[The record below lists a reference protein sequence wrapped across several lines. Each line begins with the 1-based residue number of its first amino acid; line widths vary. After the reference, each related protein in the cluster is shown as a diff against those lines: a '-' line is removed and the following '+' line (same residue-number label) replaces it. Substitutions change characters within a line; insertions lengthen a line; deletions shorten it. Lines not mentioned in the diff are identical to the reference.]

1 MSYYTAGG
9 KEKPDTTA
17 YLAARKAGRSIGD
30 ALRLQGLKG

>member
-17 YLAARKAGRSIGD
+17 YLAARKAGTPSAMPCTYRG
-30 ALRLQGLKG
+30 